1 MILTLPEARGH
12 LLQPGLRA
20 RQVLRALSEGRSLM
34 TQSNPQ
40 APHPDGPAPESDR
53 ARMARPA
60 QAATAA
66 KTLAASTWFPLLF
79 FFGFILCYW
88 LPFHDPVPH
97 NVKIAVAPPAAAAK
111 VSSQLRRLGTFDIV
125 PEQTARQARA
135 RVLGNAATA
144 AYTISGGHAVAYTAK
159 AAGAYLEQAEIP
171 AFTLLAAREHLRLST
186 VDLVPTA
193 SGDANG
199 NSMFYLAVVW
209 NITPYLLI
217 MMLRLTTATRRF
229 TLLTNA
235 GVGAFVSIAG
245 FAIAQGMDMIPASPP
260 AILYGFLITQA
271 VGLTVYALMPYA
283 RQYIGGVSVALF
295 VLASVPSSGG
305 AIPYQMVPPFFR
317 WLHPV
322 MPLGNVLDAMRS
334 IFYFHGDD
342 LLRPTL
348 VLCAWIAAAA
358 ALAAGSAVLRRRT

>member
-1 MILTLPEARGH
+1 
-12 LLQPGLRA
+12 
-20 RQVLRALSEGRSLM
+20 M
-34 TQSNPQ
+34 TQANPQ
-40 APHPDGPAPESDR
+40 APHPAGPDPAP
-53 ARMARPA
+53 AARPA
-60 QAATAA
+60 RAAAA
-66 KTLAASTWFPLLF
+66 KTLASSTWFPLLF

-97 NVKIAVAPPAAAAK
+97 NVKVAVAPPTAAAQ
-111 VSSQLRRLGTFDIV
+111 VRSQLGQAGAFDVV
-125 PEQTARQARA
+125 PEQTARQAREQ
-135 RVLGNAATA
+135 VLGDAAPA
-144 AYTISGGHAVAYTAK
+144 AYTISGGRAVAYTAK
-159 AAGAYLEQAEIP
+159 AAGAYLEQDAIS
-171 AFTLLAAREHLRLST
+171 AFTELAAREHLRLST

-199 NSMFYLAVVW
+199 NSTFYLTVVW

-229 TLLTNA
+229 TLLTNV

-245 FAIAQGMDMIPASPP
+245 FAIAQGMDMIPASPL

-271 VGLTVYALMPYA
+271 VGLSVFALMPYA

-305 AIPYQMVPPFFR
+305 AIPYQMVPSFFR

-322 MPLGNVLDAMRS
+322 MPLGNALDAMRS
-334 IFYFHGDD
+334 IFYFHGDE